1 MVTRRKATDGF
12 GTFTKI
18 TFRGDDGEA
27 FIKHLKA
34 TSPEKRI
41 ERLEAYIARCVVPD
55 EDLIAVKHMENL
67 RKKVEHAKARYDF
80 AKIKEAEAAWREL
93 GIYLV
98 HMPRARQGA
107 KQSVTNR
114 KNAQQPRGKI
124 EIDYHGKI
132 AMTSIKKVAKSFF
145 VDDAPPQDLWPH
157 FVSKLEE
164 MNLAL
169 EEQTDTKGAKFFNY
183 TKGEKLKTFKFHT
196 FETYLSEEKTK
207 RRKRK

>member
-1 MVTRRKATDGF
+1 MVTRRKLHDGL

-18 TFRGDDGEA
+18 TFGGDDGEA
-27 FIKHLKA
+27 FIKHLKD

-41 ERLEAYIARCVVPD
+41 ERLEAYIDRFPPSD
-55 EDLIAVKHMENL
+55 DPLIRMRLEDLRRRVT
-67 RKKVEHAKARYDF
+67 HAKARYDL

-169 EEQTDTKGAKFFNY
+169 EEQTDTKGAKFFIY
-183 TKGEKLKTFKFHT
+183 RKGEKLKTFKFHT
-196 FETYLSEEKTK
+196 FETYLSEEKTE